1 MSTSLS
7 LTLPPC
13 DSISVTFD
21 LKCDHC
27 LYCDNSSHAGICKPL
42 KSTFTLPI
50 SSCALTL
57 LQAFRITDEA
67 LLGECASRGW
77 TDGACAVR
85 RPPRGRREA
94 YR

>member
-7 LTLPPC
+7 LTLC

-21 LKCDHC
+21 LLDLQCDQVVTC
-27 LYCDNSSHAGICKPL
+27 CSAA
-42 KSTFTLPI
+42 FTLSI
-50 SSCALTL
+50 SCARTL

-85 RPPRGRREA
+85 RLRGRREA
-94 YR
+94 YRYR